1 LTPSGSEPSPQPE
14 ISLRIAA
21 VLEAAEAVRR
31 ATPEMPLC
39 EAARELVRLA
49 IGDGAVRVRQTFA
62 EAVKDLPALPRDAAL
77 ALARDFESV
86 AIPVLR
92 HSPAL
97 IASDLIALVK
107 LGTAPKQVAVSGRAD
122 VPALVADTI
131 VEVANVE
138 AIATLLENPRAD
150 ISERL
155 LRRIHEEWGHIDF
168 IERALAARAG
178 LPDDLASRLAW
189 ASLPSIERVSADQR
203 ERRITDAI
211 AQPKLALREILKAL
225 LVGDH
230 LFATEV
236 LARLSKRTEAVT
248 ATLLCDRGAIGVRA
262 LLRSAGLDMRY
273 AGVLASAIAALREAR
288 FGIDTEERRAHAGS
302 CLTRIITRE
311 RELGVDQWA
320 ELAMLLEGLCPAPAA
335 HPSAKVHRFI
345 G

>member
-1 LTPSGSEPSPQPE
+1 MSGSEPPPQPE
-14 ISLRIAA
+14 ISARIAA
-21 VLEAAEAVRR
+21 ALAAAEAVRR
-31 ATPEMPLC
+31 ATPEMPLSG
-39 EAARELVRLA
+39 AARELLRLA
-49 IGDGAVRVRQTFA
+49 IGDAAVRVRQTFA
-62 EAVKDLPALPRDAAL
+62 EAVKDLPSLPRDAAI

-97 IASDLIALVK
+97 TASDLIALVK
-107 LGTAPKQVAVSGRAD
+107 LGSMPKQVAVSGRAD

-131 VEVANVE
+131 IEAENVE
-138 AIATLLENPRAD
+138 AIATLLENPHAD

-155 LRRIHEEWGHIDF
+155 VRRIHEEWGHIDF
-168 IERALAARAG
+168 IERALASRAG

-189 ASLPSIERVSADQR
+189 ASLPSIERVSSDAR
-203 ERRITDAI
+203 ERRITEAV

-230 LFATEV
+230 LFATEA
-236 LARLSKRTEAVT
+236 LARLSRMSEAVT
-248 ATLLCDRGAIGVRA
+248 ATLLCDRGSMGVHA
-262 LLRSAGLDMRY
+262 LLRAAGLDMGY
-273 AGVLASAIAALREAR
+273 AGVLASAIATLREAR
-288 FGIDTEERRAHAGS
+288 YGIDSEERRAHARS

-311 RELGVDQWA
+311 RALSVDQWA
-320 ELAMLLEGLCPAPAA
+320 ELEMLLEGLCPAPVA

>member
-1 LTPSGSEPSPQPE
+1 
-14 ISLRIAA
+14 
-21 VLEAAEAVRR
+21 
-31 ATPEMPLC
+31 
-39 EAARELVRLA
+39 LA

-62 EAVKDLPALPRDAAL
+62 EAVKDLPSLPRDAAL

-86 AIPVLR
+86 AIPILR

-97 IASDLIALVK
+97 TASDLIALVK
-107 LGTAPKQVAVSGRAD
+107 LGTMPKQVAVSGRAD

-131 VEVANVE
+131 VEAANVE
-138 AIATLLENPRAD
+138 AIATLLENPHAD
-150 ISERL
+150 ICERL

-168 IERALAARAG
+168 IEQALASRTG
-178 LPDDLASRLAW
+178 LPNDLASRLAW
-189 ASLPSIERVSADQR
+189 ASLPSVERVGADAR
-203 ERRITDAI
+203 ERRITDAV
-211 AQPKLALREILKAL
+211 ARSELALREILKAL

-236 LARLSKRTEAVT
+236 LARLAKMTEAVT

-262 LLRSAGLDMRY
+262 LLRAAGLDLRY
-273 AGVLASAIAALREAR
+273 AGVLARAIATLREAR
-288 FGIDTEERRAHAGS
+288 YGIDTEERRAHAGR

-311 RELGVDQWA
+311 RDLGVEQSA

-335 HPSAKVHRFI
+335 HPCAQVHRFI